1 MSHLNSGL
9 LSTYNSLTDKHL
21 AGYFSNTR
29 IRRHL
34 QRAGLITRSGRI
46 VPDKEYRH
54 KLIQRAHQRHVREC
68 LAQAIFHKR
77 LHQIEIKRKLEEFAR
92 RERMH
97 KIKVERSKRYEEGI
111 VHILSPHPPAGARG
125 IRKQHS
131 GPEGEHSESSESPS
145 SSRPNTAPGKM
156 QRPVRLKPI
165 HSNSTTASLRH
176 SSPYRLLESSHDNHL
191 PFNCT
196 MEKEP
201 RRRLTAVEASHGIS
215 PYCLPVI
222 NNFVTPVPPAM
233 KRKERGL
240 KGTASSTVRGR
251 RLCPTTASSGAD
263 DVPLLRSSVHQSRVC
278 VSVVYFGKTVRLSS
292 DLTDMRDDVKVFQ
305 QHCGG
310 ENLCV
315 YKGKLHEGETFQFI
329 SRRHR
334 GFPFSLT
341 FFLNGL
347 QVERLSSCCEFKH
360 RKGSR
365 LGGKH
370 GHFGFTAVEGAS
382 PCYKC
387 IIAMGL
393 DKKPTPPPK
402 RMKEDTRREES
413 VNSPNDEG
421 EMETERT
428 GEDAGSHLEGE
439 TSEPQNMETPVKE
452 ERALDEEKG
461 RDDYEEDFEADD
473 EGAAEEAKEEK
484 PPSPTSERD
493 KQVKEKDASETEND
507 DRDDMRSHSGSS
519 SSGSSSGS
527 EHEESDAEATRDINE
542 DEKAEQQKEDSQEET
557 IAQPEEKDEP
567 DPEEDVAT
575 EAECS
580 AAKDSHMDSAGDSTE
595 IEISDTSVPSG
606 SETRQSDDKEAE
618 KTLEEGKQEEE
629 QERAKSV
636 QDKLAEAILKESQ
649 CSSEP
654 ELSDTS
660 TEEEEESTHKGP
672 QQDNKDAAP
681 VKLVTPTEQQQTIAE
696 EAQTQEDLPETK
708 EQSGDD
714 EQEPQENRDITE
726 DEKVEEDDKAA
737 EEEDKSEETGEALH
751 PSKEENV
758 TQDDKTTEPLEETP
772 AETTDTEAAEKEE
785 RKEKTAEETDVQR
798 DETGQVAK
806 SSEEDESSVSEPD
819 KKTDETAAPDNA
831 EAEAVTAR
839 ETIEIKAESS
849 KEQEAL
855 SYEEAPV
862 SDAEKGEQADSE
874 DRAAGSETEVTA
886 ENSSSS
892 PSGSG
897 ETTVE
902 KIADTDEENAIEESS
917 KDDIKE
923 EQILEDESHEQCELR
938 EERIGASEETGEK
951 EDEEKTEEGGKEE
964 EEKQTHVTSDKG
976 EEDENTEERDDDEK
990 VKNDEDSNEE
1000 SKEDEGTENTGES
1013 ADNGIETKEDEEE
1026 AVKTLSEE
1034 DKVVDD
1040 EKVEEPEKTEN
1051 DENSECVEN
1060 KLEESEVMEGDK
1072 SEDDNENET
1081 KPAVQENDDEAE
1093 KSENQNENKA
1103 EKSEDKESKNDEED
1117 NKEKDIS
1124 ETPVEGEEMSET
1136 TEEAEKSAD
1145 VGVNEAADGT
1155 KSADETPEAESVEQD
1170 AGKTSNMSEKEEIN
1184 AENGEISTE
1193 AESNNHKDDGESQ
1206 LKDKNDL
1213 KNKEEGDE
1221 ESKPDRPADDESA
1234 DIKEVAVESEDGAKT
1249 HDADEVD
1256 QAPGAD
1262 AVERDA
1268 KEEGDSVEK
1277 NDESTP
1283 SNSQPETAGTDMK
1296 EEPKLGD
1303 RKDSEEAEQDQ
1314 NGNKSDCD
1322 HENKEPDLIKKESS
1336 TEENMDEV
1344 AAVSSGN
1351 QEQSPVAVDL
1361 DVMASKLDE
1370 KSKDTKSDICPQT
1383 DENAVGGDLSAADGE
1398 NGVDAEDASK
1408 ASEEGASVLLKPH
1421 AQNNE
1426 ADNTEETVA
1435 TGRESPEALA
1445 KEDSTDLV
1453 SNWVNKHQ
1461 SSKFFETFVE
1471 PLEDMREE
1479 ISDAPVSSS
1488 NKEETKSTELPRSD
1502 SPLKMERGSEDE
1514 VKAYRDVED
1523 ELQVEEKA
1531 EVKDLILKPETEQS
1545 EEESAALQE
1554 MRSEEHKGSMGS
1566 LQGQESAE
1574 KGINEEN
1581 AFSKTEVESTSG
1593 SHHSATE
1600 KPASVSKSQPDEKT
1614 SDNDFDVKEPQTEEG
1629 DQSTSPLGTKDVNE
1643 TWRTEDEQSREV
1655 TETTDF
1661 TTSKSDDG
1669 SPEDSRNEEIEGK
1682 ASDRSVSRDRK
1693 DLQLIEDIKH
1703 TLSKDRLSAFSVDD
1717 TLFAHSSYPLLAA
1730 ASAESGSGHSDN
1742 EVK

>member
-68 LAQAIFHKR
+68 LAQAIFHKVLEMER

-131 GPEGEHSESSESPS
+131 GPEGEHSESSESD
-145 SSRPNTAPGKM
+145 A
-156 QRPVRLKPI
+156 
-165 HSNSTTASLRH
+165 
-176 SSPYRLLESSHDNHL
+176 
-191 PFNCT
+191 
-196 MEKEP
+196 
-201 RRRLTAVEASHGIS
+201 
-215 PYCLPVI
+215 
-222 NNFVTPVPPAM
+222 
-233 KRKERGL
+233 
-240 KGTASSTVRGR
+240 
-251 RLCPTTASSGAD
+251 
-263 DVPLLRSSVHQSRVC
+263 PLLRSSVHQSRVC
-278 VSVVYFGKTVRLSS
+278 VNVVYFGKTVRLSS

-484 PPSPTSERD
+484 SPSPTSERD
-493 KQVKEKDASETEND
+493 KQVKDKDASETEND

-519 SSGSSSGS
+519 SSGS

-542 DEKAEQQKEDSQEET
+542 DEMAEQQKEDSQEET

-819 KKTDETAAPDNA
+819 KKTDETAAADN
-831 EAEAVTAR
+831 AEAVTAR

-923 EQILEDESHEQCELR
+923 ERILEDESHEQCELR

-976 EEDENTEERDDDEK
+976 EEDENTEKRDDDEK
-990 VKNDEDSNEE
+990 VKNDEDGNEE
-1000 SKEDEGTENTGES
+1000 SKEDEGTENTAES

-1034 DKVVDD
+1034 DKVADD

-1093 KSENQNENKA
+1093 ISENQNENKA

-1124 ETPVEGEEMSET
+1124 ETPVEGEEISET

-1170 AGKTSNMSEKEEIN
+1170 AGKTSNTSEKEEIN

-1221 ESKPDRPADDESA
+1221 ESKPDGPADDESA
-1234 DIKEVAVESEDGAKT
+1234 DIKEVAVESEDGAET

-1283 SNSQPETAGTDMK
+1283 SNSQPETEME

-1398 NGVDAEDASK
+1398 NGVDTEDASK

-1502 SPLKMERGSEDE
+1502 SPLKMERVSEDE

-1629 DQSTSPLGTKDVNE
+1629 DQSTSPLGTKDVKE

>member
-1 MSHLNSGL
+1 M
-9 LSTYNSLTDKHL
+9 D
-21 AGYFSNTR
+21 
-29 IRRHL
+29 
-34 QRAGLITRSGRI
+34 
-46 VPDKEYRH
+46 
-54 KLIQRAHQRHVREC
+54 
-68 LAQAIFHKR
+68 
-77 LHQIEIKRKLEEFAR
+77 
-92 RERMH
+92 
-97 KIKVERSKRYEEGI
+97 
-111 VHILSPHPPAGARG
+111 
-125 IRKQHS
+125 
-131 GPEGEHSESSESPS
+131 
-145 SSRPNTAPGKM
+145 
-156 QRPVRLKPI
+156 
-165 HSNSTTASLRH
+165 
-176 SSPYRLLESSHDNHL
+176 
-191 PFNCT
+191 
-196 MEKEP
+196 KEP

-222 NNFVTPVPPAM
+222 NNFVTPVPPAT

-251 RLCPTTASSGAD
+251 RLRPTTASSGAD
-263 DVPLLRSSVHQSRVC
+263 DAPLLRSSVHQSRVC
-278 VSVVYFGKTVRLSS
+278 VNMVYFGKTVRLSS

-370 GHFGFTAVEGAS
+370 GHFGFTGVEGAS
-382 PCYKC
+382 PCYN
-387 IIAMGL
+387 
-393 DKKPTPPPK
+393 
-402 RMKEDTRREES
+402 
-413 VNSPNDEG
+413 NS
-421 EMETERT
+421 
-428 GEDAGSHLEGE
+428 
-439 TSEPQNMETPVKE
+439 
-452 ERALDEEKG
+452 
-461 RDDYEEDFEADD
+461 
-473 EGAAEEAKEEK
+473 
-484 PPSPTSERD
+484 
-493 KQVKEKDASETEND
+493 
-507 DRDDMRSHSGSS
+507 
-519 SSGSSSGS
+519 
-527 EHEESDAEATRDINE
+527 
-542 DEKAEQQKEDSQEET
+542 
-557 IAQPEEKDEP
+557 
-567 DPEEDVAT
+567 
-575 EAECS
+575 
-580 AAKDSHMDSAGDSTE
+580 
-595 IEISDTSVPSG
+595 
-606 SETRQSDDKEAE
+606 
-618 KTLEEGKQEEE
+618 
-629 QERAKSV
+629 
-636 QDKLAEAILKESQ
+636 
-649 CSSEP
+649 
-654 ELSDTS
+654 
-660 TEEEEESTHKGP
+660 
-672 QQDNKDAAP
+672 
-681 VKLVTPTEQQQTIAE
+681 
-696 EAQTQEDLPETK
+696 
-708 EQSGDD
+708 
-714 EQEPQENRDITE
+714 TE
-726 DEKVEEDDKAA
+726 DEKVEQDDKAA

-758 TQDDKTTEPLEETP
+758 TQDDKTTEHLEETP
-772 AETTDTEAAEKEE
+772 AETADTEAAEEG
-785 RKEKTAEETDVQR
+785 KEKTAEETDVQH
-798 DETGQVAK
+798 DETGQGAK
-806 SSEEDESSVSEPD
+806 SSEEDESSEPD
-819 KKTDETAAPDNA
+819 KKTDETAAPDN
-831 EAEAVTAR
+831 AEAVTAR

-862 SDAEKGEQADSE
+862 SDAEKEEQADSE
-874 DRAAGSETEVTA
+874 DRAAGSETEVNA

-902 KIADTDEENAIEESS
+902 KIGDRGEENAIEESS

-923 EQILEDESHEQCELR
+923 EQVLEDESHEQCELP
-938 EERIGASEETGEK
+938 EERRTGAPEETGEK
-951 EDEEKTEEGGKEE
+951 EDKEKTEEGGKEE

-976 EEDENTEERDDDEK
+976 EDENTGKRDDDDEK
-990 VKNDEDSNEE
+990 VKNEEEGNEE
-1000 SKEDEGTENTGES
+1000 SKEDEGTDKQENTAES
-1013 ADNGIETKEDEEE
+1013 SENGFKTKEDEEE
-1026 AVKTLSEE
+1026 AVKSLSEE
-1034 DKVVDD
+1034 DKVADD
-1040 EKVEEPEKTEN
+1040 EKVEEKTEN

-1060 KLEESEVMEGDK
+1060 KLEESEVGDK
-1072 SEDDNENET
+1072 SEGDNDNES

-1093 KSENQNENKA
+1093 KSENLNKA
-1103 EKSEDKESKNDEED
+1103 EKSEDKEKHDEED
-1117 NKEKDIS
+1117 DKEKDIS
-1124 ETPVEGEEMSET
+1124 EAPVEEGEEISET

-1145 VGVNEAADGT
+1145 VGANEAADGT

-1170 AGKTSNMSEKEEIN
+1170 AGKTSNTSEKEEIN

-1193 AESNNHKDDGESQ
+1193 AESNNHEDDGESQ

-1213 KNKEEGDE
+1213 KAKEEGDE
-1221 ESKPDRPADDESA
+1221 ESKADGPADDESA
-1234 DIKEVAVESEDGAKT
+1234 DIKEVAVESEEGAKK

-1262 AVERDA
+1262 EVERDA
-1268 KEEGDSVEK
+1268 EGDSVEK

-1283 SNSQPETAGTDMK
+1283 SNSQPETAGTEMK
-1296 EEPKLGD
+1296 AEPKLGD
-1303 RKDSEEAEQDQ
+1303 RKDGEEAEQDQ

-1322 HENKEPDLIKKESS
+1322 NENKEPDLVKKESS
-1336 TEENMDEV
+1336 AEENVDEV

-1361 DVMASKLDE
+1361 DVLASKLDE
-1370 KSKDTKSDICPQT
+1370 ESKDTKSDICPQT

-1408 ASEEGASVLLKPH
+1408 ASEEGASVLLKP
-1421 AQNNE
+1421 QNNE
-1426 ADNTEETVA
+1426 ADYTEETVA
-1435 TGRESPEALA
+1435 AGRESPEALA
-1445 KEDSTDLV
+1445 AEDSTDLV

-1479 ISDAPVSSS
+1479 ITDTPASSS
-1488 NKEETKSTELPRSD
+1488 NKEETKSTELPGSD
-1502 SPLKMERGSEDE
+1502 SPLKMVRVSEDE
-1514 VKAYRDVED
+1514 VKAYRDAED

-1531 EVKDLILKPETEQS
+1531 EVKDLILKPQTEQS
-1545 EEESAALQE
+1545 EEESAALQK

-1566 LQGQESAE
+1566 LQECNGQESAE

-1593 SHHSATE
+1593 SLHSATE

-1614 SDNDFDVKEPQTEEG
+1614 VDNNFNVTEPQTEEG
-1629 DQSTSPLGTKDVNE
+1629 NQSTSPLGTEDVNE
-1643 TWRTEDEQSREV
+1643 TWGKADEQSREV

-1717 TLFAHSSYPLLAA
+1717 TLFAHSSYPLLTA
-1730 ASAESGSGHSDN
+1730 ASAESGH
-1742 EVK
+1742 